1 MALLLFLIY
10 ETNNRKVPSLVLAEP
25 QGKGKKI
32 GYSKSTRAVK
42 QPDYS
47 IDKLKFSIQKVEHK
61 IRLYPLGF
69 DLQGQNQMYW
79 SR

>member
-1 MALLLFLIY
+1 MLA
-10 ETNNRKVPSLVLAEP
+10 AEP
-25 QGKGKKI
+25 QGKGEKI
-32 GYSKSTRAVK
+32 GYSKIDKSCQTA
-42 QPDYS
+42 DYS

>member
-1 MALLLFLIY
+1 MLA
-10 ETNNRKVPSLVLAEP
+10 AEP
-25 QGKGKKI
+25 QGKGEKDRVLQ
-32 GYSKSTRAVK
+32 KSTIAVK

-47 IDKLKFSIQKVEHK
+47 IDKLKFSIQKDEHK

>member
-1 MALLLFLIY
+1 MLA
-10 ETNNRKVPSLVLAEP
+10 AEP
-25 QGKGKKI
+25 QEREKKI
-32 GYSKSTRAVK
+32 GYSKSIRAVK